1 MCLAAT
7 SSAFQPF
14 PCHAQIENDI
24 YKAKPRET
32 AALLLAQLHLE
43 LGKLMSPHIC
53 NTLKHRG

>member
-7 SSAFQPF
+7 SSAFQHF

-32 AALLLAQLHLE
+32 AALL
-43 LGKLMSPHIC
+43 GKLMSPHIC